1 MPNPTTVAQVEAL
14 AARRAVE
21 FALEIGITLAI
32 FEGDS
37 DTITKDL
44 NNLEPSLALHG
55 HLIQDVKLLES
66 FFNCI
71 NSVHVHCQGNN
82 VAHALDRLALNS
94 PSLMVYME
102 DVPPDISCYVQT
114 DLASFVK

>member
-1 MPNPTTVAQVEAL
+1 MAQVEAL

-21 FALEIGITLAI
+21 FALEIGITSAI

-55 HLIQDVKLLES
+55 HLIQDVKLLEY

-82 VAHALDRLALNS
+82 VAYALDRSALNS
-94 PSLMVYME
+94 PSLMVWME
-102 DVPPDISCYVQT
+102 DVPPDISCFVQAN
-114 DLASFVK
+114 LASFVK